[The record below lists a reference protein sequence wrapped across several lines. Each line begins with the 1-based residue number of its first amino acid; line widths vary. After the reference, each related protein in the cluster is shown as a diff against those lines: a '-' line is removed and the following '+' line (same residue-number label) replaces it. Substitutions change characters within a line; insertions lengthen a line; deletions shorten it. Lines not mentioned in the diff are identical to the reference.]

1 MSEALLR
8 DVVADL
14 WASFRYDS
22 PEHHAPILVEM
33 ISKGMI
39 QEFLDDLKGIKS
51 RRQLREKWGGR
62 LHE

>member
-22 PEHHAPILVEM
+22 PEHHAPILIEM
-33 ISKGMI
+33 ISKVLI
-39 QEFLDDLKGIKS
+39 KEFLDDLKSDVYVDELIIKWEA
-51 RRQLREKWGGR
+51 RRK
-62 LHE
+62 